1 MKADRKILAI
11 AIKHFD
17 SIKKRGDLRSRCND
31 SEDFVEL
38 AVWNIE
44 AALLEAYEAGRNNPN
59 KND

>member
-17 SIKKRGDLRSRCND
+17 SIKKRGDLKSRCND

-44 AALLEAYEAGRNNPN
+44 AALLEAYEA
-59 KND
+59 